1 MYWLS
6 VIVMK
11 VFIIN
16 IYRITLM
23 RYLTVS
29 ILFIFLAIFPSVSQ
43 NSPEYLNLV
52 EQADSAIAVGHW
64 DVAESNLLDAIN
76 LEPDNPGNIL
86 LMSNLGIVRFN
97 QGNDSLALAS
107 LHEAHRQAPSSVTVL
122 SNLARVNAALGN
134 IEEAYKNFETIME
147 LDSMLW
153 EPLFYHG
160 MIAMNIGDINQAA
173 TDFSRLEILAPDE
186 PDTHLALASFYT
198 AIDEKQRALSEFN
211 WLIDR
216 EPTVETLLERA
227 IINIQL
233 EYLNEASSD
242 LAYAIALDPDWGE
255 LYLYRAILNKLR
267 FRIDDAKTDALKA
280 IELGVDKERVKRV
293 GVL

>member
-1 MYWLS
+1 
-6 VIVMK
+6 
-11 VFIIN
+11 
-16 IYRITLM
+16 
-23 RYLTVS
+23 
-29 ILFIFLAIFPSVSQ
+29 
-43 NSPEYLNLV
+43 
-52 EQADSAIAVGHW
+52 
-64 DVAESNLLDAIN
+64 
-76 LEPDNPGNIL
+76 
-86 LMSNLGIVRFN
+86 MSNLGIVRFN

-134 IEEAYKNFETIME
+134 IEEAYKDFETIME

-153 EPLFYHG
+153 EPVFYHG

-242 LAYAIALDPDWGE
+242 LADAVALDPDWGE

-267 FRIDDAKTDALKA
+267 FRVDDAKADALKA